1 MSVSVPPSS
10 ASPPISTSSSG
21 PPPVPAPAQSP
32 GADFPTAIPRATT
45 SPKKGS
51 GGSGNNTRPSGR
63 VRARRN
69 WGYVAAGVGLMALTA
84 LTFAVIWATGRTTTS
99 VLALASTV
107 HRGQAITADDLTVA
121 HAFADPALTLVPS
134 AQVAEVIGQRAA
146 LDLPAGTLL
155 TPVALTGAQIP
166 AVGRSLVGLHLSPAQ
181 LPLTPLHPG
190 DSVSVVNAGREGDT
204 GSAAAEVV
212 AAIVVASGISE
223 DGAHI
228 VDVTVPS
235 QSAPRVASW
244 VATGR
249 AAVYLEASSAQGP
262 AGADSGMSQQ

>member
-1 MSVSVPPSS
+1 MPAAVPPSS
-10 ASPPISTSSSG
+10 ASPPISSSL
-21 PPPVPAPAQSP
+21 PVVAPSQSP
-32 GADFPTAIPRATT
+32 TADPPTAIPRATT
-45 SPKKGS
+45 NPKKGS
-51 GGSGNNTRPSGR
+51 GGTGNNVRPSGR

-84 LTFAVIWATGRTTTS
+84 LAFAVIWATGRTTTS
-99 VLALASTV
+99 VLALANTV

-134 AQVAEVIGQRAA
+134 AQVADVIGQRAA

-155 TPVALTGAQIP
+155 SPVALTGAQIP
-166 AVGRSLVGLHLSPAQ
+166 GLGRSLVGLHLSPAQ
-181 LPLTPLHPG
+181 LPLTPLQPG
-190 DSVSVVNAGREGDT
+190 DTVSVVNAGREGDS

-212 AAIVVASGISE
+212 PAIVVASGMSE

-235 QSAPRVASW
+235 EAAAQVASW

-249 AAVYLEASSAQGP
+249 AAVYLEAPSAQGP
-262 AGADSGMSQQ
+262 AAADTGTSQQ